1 MIYLRSR
8 YHQLRIAENGILKP
22 ASVMDFMSF
31 DDVIWGNKYAN
42 NVYGFDFFANL
53 ISLLVFPNLK

>member
-8 YHQLRIAENGILKP
+8 YHQSRIAENGILKT

-31 DDVIWGNKYAN
+31 GDVIWGNKYAN
-42 NVYGFDFFANL
+42 NVYGFDVE
-53 ISLLVFPNLK
+53 IHTSLFG